1 MKKYEKKKKKK
12 ENSPCE
18 RKRIVFRKATL
29 LQAYNVSGKVK
40 GMGRGDRKRESN
52 FFYYFADVSDQDW
65 LV

>member
-29 LQAYNVSGKVK
+29 LQAYNVSGKVR
-40 GMGRGDRKRESN
+40 GMGRGEKVD
-52 FFYYFADVSDQDW
+52 FFYYFADVSGQDW
-65 LV
+65 LA